1 MGIFDWRVKKR
12 GAPTPPAPVRA
23 KRAPEPTPPSE
34 PPRNALS
41 PLWSSWPTE
50 PKPAPSK
57 VPAAAPTSEPP
68 QPTRAPSAAPA
79 APFSAPSAAPTPA
92 PASAPRSFVPPPLGD
107 GEPAVGVTRARPL
120 SDPAPS
126 PTPQRASAHHAPHGS
141 SFAQAAEARS
151 PGSAMRVAMQSS
163 DWESALAVAQSLLA
177 ENPAHADARA
187 VAERCQQQLLGIYTR
202 RLGARERVLRV
213 TVPDTWLA
221 QLAIDP
227 RAAFL
232 LSRIDGTCTIEEVID
247 MSCMPEL
254 DAMGLLVDML
264 EEGVIEASV
273 RQPSIRPPR

>member
-1 MGIFDWRVKKR
+1 M
-12 GAPTPPAPVRA
+12 T
-23 KRAPEPTPPSE
+23 
-34 PPRNALS
+34 
-41 PLWSSWPTE
+41 
-50 PKPAPSK
+50 
-57 VPAAAPTSEPP
+57 
-68 QPTRAPSAAPA
+68 
-79 APFSAPSAAPTPA
+79 
-92 PASAPRSFVPPPLGD
+92 
-107 GEPAVGVTRARPL
+107 VGRARPL

-126 PTPQRASAHHAPHGS
+126 PGPTRQGSSYPPSAASA

-151 PGSAMRVAMQSS
+151 PGSSTRMAMQAG
-163 DWESALAVAQSLLA
+163 DREAALAIAQASLA
-177 ENPAHADARA
+177 ESPGSADARA
-187 VAERCQQQLLGIYTR
+187 VAERSQQQLTGIYTR
-202 RLGARERVLRV
+202 RLGARDRVLRV

-273 RQPSIRPPR
+273 RLPSIRPPR